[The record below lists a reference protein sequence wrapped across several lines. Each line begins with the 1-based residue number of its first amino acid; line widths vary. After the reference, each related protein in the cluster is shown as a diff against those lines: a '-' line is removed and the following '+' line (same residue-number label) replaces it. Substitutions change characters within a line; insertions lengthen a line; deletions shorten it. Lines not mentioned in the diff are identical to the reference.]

1 MVPGSTISPRFKQCL
16 VLTPF
21 GYYFPRTSYNNNLQ
35 QECSILSF
43 TIQMEIF
50 NFSNEIVVH
59 SFHYKSLRRPF
70 YTKSKDKGDSIIFSP
85 YLGGKWSSHI
95 LLIEI

>member
-35 QECSILSF
+35 QECSILRF
-43 TIQMEIF
+43 TIQEIF
-50 NFSNEIVVH
+50 NFPNETVVH
-59 SFHYKSLRRPF
+59 SFHYKSLRRS
-70 YTKSKDKGDSIIFSP
+70 YTKSKDKRDSVIFS
-85 YLGGKWSSHI
+85 LT
-95 LLIEI
+95 